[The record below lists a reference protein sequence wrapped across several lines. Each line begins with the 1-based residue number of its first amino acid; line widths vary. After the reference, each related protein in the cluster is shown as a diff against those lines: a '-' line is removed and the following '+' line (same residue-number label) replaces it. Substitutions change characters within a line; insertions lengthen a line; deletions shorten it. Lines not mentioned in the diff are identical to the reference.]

1 MVELNKNM
9 KLNDK
14 YGGGIYI
21 RDKVLFNSWNINKT
35 TVLETP
41 LSVGNTSCCGISQF
55 DVGNIGAFTYIMVNL
70 IIDTNIRQQIL
81 KLQVLVDFV

>member
-21 RDKVLFNSWNINKT
+21 RDRVLFNSWNINKT

-41 LSVGNTSCCGISQF
+41 LSIGNTSCCGISQF
-55 DVGNIGAFTYIMVNL
+55 DVGNIGAFTYIKGKPN
-70 IIDTNIRQQIL
+70 NRY
-81 KLQVLVDFV
+81 